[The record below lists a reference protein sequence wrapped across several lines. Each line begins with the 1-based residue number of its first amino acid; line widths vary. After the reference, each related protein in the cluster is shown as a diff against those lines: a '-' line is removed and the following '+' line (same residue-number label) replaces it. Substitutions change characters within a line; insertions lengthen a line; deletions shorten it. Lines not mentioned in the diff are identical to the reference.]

1 MKRQS
6 SVTSFFTSGAGA
18 SKKIKI
24 NEVADVSLSSS
35 EHSNRSDVIVPN
47 DKASMSRDV
56 SNNLAIWSDS
66 QRQYFMNKYP
76 WLEITD
82 RDHVGCNTCAQI
94 TPLTVD
100 SNKHVRLF
108 SVIVVSCGCT
118 KAIHQASI
126 HKELHEHQISLSHS
140 KAVQII
146 EEGKL
151 DKLATVVDKSYEKH
165 LQSTVNVFNTLL
177 VYSLIKRNRPMLD
190 ITDEIELQKKNGL
203 NLGISLH
210 SRQMAMSVGKHF
222 PRVEKINFF
231 QNNSSTIQTLYHY

>member
-6 SVTSFFTSGAGA
+6 SLTSFFTSAGA
-18 SKKIKI
+18 SKKIKM

-35 EHSNRSDVIVPN
+35 EHCNRSDAIVTN
-47 DKASMSRDV
+47 DKASLSRDV
-56 SNNLAIWSDS
+56 SNNSEIWSDS

-82 RDHVGCNTCAQI
+82 RDHVGCNTRAQI
-94 TPLTVD
+94 TSLTVD

-108 SVIVVSCGCT
+108 SVIVVSCGCI

-151 DKLATVVDKSYEKH
+151 DTLATVVDKSYETH
-165 LQSTVNVFNTLL
+165 LQSTVNVFST

-190 ITDEIELQKKNGL
+190 ITDEIELQKNV
-203 NLGISLH
+203 ISLH

-222 PRVEKINFF
+222 PRVEKISFFF
-231 QNNSSTIQTLYHY
+231 QNNISTIQTLYHY